1 MILDKSTILAAINAA
16 SDIRT
21 EKVHVPE
28 WKTDVYLK
36 VLTGTERDAFEA
48 GYTDQ
53 RMANFRVRF
62 LVLTLCD
69 QEGERLFDDEQV
81 ALLGKR
87 SSLVINRLFENAWKI
102 NMLSQEA
109 VDEAGESSGGGLKN
123 ASTTASLSVSG

>member
-1 MILDKSTILAAINAA
+1 MILDKATILAAINAA
-16 SDIRT
+16 SDIKT
-21 EKVHVPE
+21 EKVSVPE

-36 VLTGTERDAFEA
+36 VLSGTERDQFEA

-53 RMANFRVRF
+53 RMQNFRVRF

-69 QEGERLFDDEQV
+69 QEGERLFDDEQI

-87 SSLVINRLFENAWKI
+87 SSLVIARLFEQAWKI

-109 VDEAGESSGGGLKN
+109 ADEAGESSGGGLKN
-123 ASTTASLSVSG
+123 ASTTDSPSA